1 MTWGFMSTA
10 HIVSLIVAVV
20 IVFLFSL
27 IVYKLNEKARNIVL
41 FIFSLSGIAT
51 ITFNLLKWGSP
62 LEYLPL
68 HMCSINAML
77 LPFAVL
83 TKNRTLCNLL
93 VVWCLG
99 AIVALLLN
107 QSVMETTIM
116 SEVFIFYYFP
126 HIFEFIIPILLL
138 KLKMA
143 KLDYKC
149 ILSSV
154 VITMLIYTGIHFTN
168 VYINNYCLENNIV
181 DYAGNIIQVNYMFS
195 VEPSN
200 PLLAIFYN
208 IIPFDYW
215 YMYLCVPI
223 VVVYLLIIYSKQI
236 ILAIRR
242 NYYSKI

>member
-20 IVFLFSL
+20 IIILFSI
-27 IVYKLNEKARNIVL
+27 IVSKLSKKVQRIVL
-41 FIFSLSGIAT
+41 FIFSLTGIAA
-51 ITFNLLKWGSP
+51 ITFNLLRWDSP

-83 TKNRTLCNLL
+83 TKNKTLCNLL

-99 AIVALLLN
+99 ALVALVLN
-107 QSVMETTIM
+107 QSVMETTIL
-116 SEVFIFYYFP
+116 SDVFIFYYFP
-126 HIFEFIIPILLL
+126 HIFEFIIPILLF
-138 KLKMA
+138 KLKFA
-143 KLDYKC
+143 KLDYRC
-149 ILSSV
+149 ILSSI
-154 VITMLIYTGIHFTN
+154 VITMLIYTGIHFAN
-168 VYINNYCLENNIV
+168 VYINNYCIENNVV
-181 DYAGNIIQVNYMFS
+181 DYLGNVIQVNYMFS
-195 VEPSN
+195 IEPSN

-223 VVVYLLIIYSKQI
+223 VVVYLLIIYFKQI
-236 ILAIRR
+236 TLAIKKS
-242 NYYSKI
+242 YYSKI

>member
-1 MTWGFMSTA
+1 MTWGFMSKA

-20 IVFLFSL
+20 IIILFSI
-27 IVYKLNEKARNIVL
+27 IVSKLSKKAQKIVL
-41 FIFSLSGIAT
+41 FIFSFSGIAA
-51 ITFNLLKWGSP
+51 ITFNLLRWNSP

-68 HMCSINAML
+68 HMCSINAIL

-99 AIVALLLN
+99 AVVALVLN

-116 SEVFIFYYFP
+116 SDVFIFYYFP
-126 HIFEFIIPILLL
+126 HIFEFIIPILLF
-138 KLKMA
+138 KLKFA

-154 VITMLIYTGIHFTN
+154 IITMLIYTGIHFTN
-168 VYINNYCLENNIV
+168 VYINNYCIENNIL
-181 DYAGNIIQVNYMFS
+181 DYAGNVIQVNYMFS

-223 VVVYLLIIYSKQI
+223 VVVYLLVIYFKQI
-236 ILAIRR
+236 NLEIKRR
-242 NYYSKI
+242 YYAKI

>member
-1 MTWGFMSTA
+1 MTWGFMTTA
-10 HIVSLIVAVV
+10 HIVSLIIAVFIVV
-20 IVFLFSL
+20 IFSI
-27 IVYKLNEKARNIVL
+27 IVSKLNRKLQNIVL
-41 FIFSLSGIAT
+41 FIFSLSGIAA
-51 ITFNLLKWGSP
+51 IIFNLVTWGSP

-77 LPFAVL
+77 LPIAVL

-99 AIVALLLN
+99 ALVALVLN

-116 SEVFIFYYFP
+116 SDVFIFYYFP
-126 HIFEFIIPILLL
+126 HIFEFAIPILLL
-138 KLKMA
+138 SLKLA
-143 KLDYKC
+143 KLDYRC

-154 VITMLIYTGIHFTN
+154 IITMLIYTGIHFAN
-168 VYINNYCLENNIV
+168 VYINNYCIENNIV
-181 DYAGNIIQVNYMFS
+181 DYAGEIIQVNYMFS

-223 VVVYLLIIYSKQI
+223 VVVYLLIIYLDQI
-236 ILAIRR
+236 IWEIKRS
-242 NYYSKI
+242 YYSKI

>member
-1 MTWGFMSTA
+1 MTWGFMTTA
-10 HIVSLIVAVV
+10 HIVSLIIAV
-20 IVFLFSL
+20 L
-27 IVYKLNEKARNIVL
+27 IVIIFSIIVSKLNRKLQNIVL
-41 FIFSLSGIAT
+41 FIFSLSGIAA
-51 ITFNLLKWGSP
+51 IIFNLVTWGSP

-77 LPFAVL
+77 LPIAVL

-99 AIVALLLN
+99 ALVALVLN

-116 SEVFIFYYFP
+116 SKVFIFYYFP
-126 HIFEFIIPILLL
+126 HIFEFAIPILLL
-138 KLKMA
+138 ALKLA
-143 KLDYKC
+143 KLDYRC
-149 ILSSV
+149 ILSSI
-154 VITMLIYTGIHFTN
+154 VITMLIYTGIHFAN

-181 DYAGNIIQVNYMFS
+181 DYAGEIIKVNYMFS

-200 PLLAIFYN
+200 PLLAIFYD
-208 IIPFDYW
+208 IIPYDYW

-223 VVVYLLIIYSKQI
+223 VFVYLLVIYLEQI
-236 ILAIRR
+236 IFEIKR

>member
-1 MTWGFMSTA
+1 MTWGFMTTA
-10 HIVSLIVAVV
+10 HIVSLIIAVFIVV
-20 IVFLFSL
+20 IFSI
-27 IVYKLNEKARNIVL
+27 IVSKLNRKLQNIVL
-41 FIFSLSGIAT
+41 FIFSLSGIAA
-51 ITFNLLKWGSP
+51 IIFNLVTWGSP

-68 HMCSINAML
+68 HMCSINAIL
-77 LPFAVL
+77 LPIAVL

-99 AIVALLLN
+99 ALVALVLN

-116 SEVFIFYYFP
+116 SDVFIFYYFP
-126 HIFEFIIPILLL
+126 HIFEFAIPILLL
-138 KLKMA
+138 SLKLA
-143 KLDYKC
+143 KLDYRC

-154 VITMLIYTGIHFTN
+154 IITMLIYTGIHFAN
-168 VYINNYCLENNIV
+168 VYINNYCIENNIV
-181 DYAGNIIQVNYMFS
+181 DYAGEIIQVNYMFS

-223 VVVYLLIIYSKQI
+223 VVVYLLIIYLDQI
-236 ILAIRR
+236 IWEIKRS
-242 NYYSKI
+242 YYSKI

>member
-1 MTWGFMSTA
+1 MTWGFMTKA
-10 HIVSLIVAVV
+10 HIISLIVAVV
-20 IVFLFSL
+20 IIIVFSV
-27 IVYKLNEKARNIVL
+27 IMSKLNRKTQNIIL
-41 FIFSLSGIAT
+41 FILSFSGIAA
-51 ITFNLLKWGSP
+51 IIFNLVRWGSP

-68 HMCSINAML
+68 HMCSINAIL

-83 TKNRTLCNLL
+83 TKNRILCNLL

-99 AIVALLLN
+99 ALVALVLN
-107 QSVMETTIM
+107 QSVRETTIM
-116 SEVFIFYYFP
+116 SDVFIFYYFP
-126 HIFEFIIPILLL
+126 HVFEFIIPILLFKL
-138 KLKMA
+138 KLA

-168 VYINNYCLENNIV
+168 VYINNYCIEKNIL
-181 DYAGNIIQVNYMFS
+181 DYAGNVIQVNYMFS

-208 IIPFDYW
+208 IIPYDYW

-223 VVVYLLIIYSKQI
+223 VVVYLLIIYFKQI
-236 ILAIRR
+236 SLEIKKR
-242 NYYSKI
+242 YYAKI

>member
-10 HIVSLIVAVV
+10 HLISLVVAVV
-20 IVFLFSL
+20 IVILFSI
-27 IVYKLNEKARNIVL
+27 IVSKLNKKIQTLVL
-41 FIFSLSGIAT
+41 FIFSLSGIAA
-51 ITFNLLKWGSP
+51 ITFNLVTWGSP

-68 HMCSINAML
+68 HMCSINALL

-99 AIVALLLN
+99 ALVALVLN

-116 SEVFIFYYFP
+116 SKVFIFYYFP

-138 KLKMA
+138 VLKHS
-143 KLDYKC
+143 KLDYRC

-154 VITMLIYTGIHFTN
+154 VITMVIYTGIHFAN
-168 VYINNYCLENNIV
+168 VYINNYCIENNIL
-181 DYAGNIIQVNYMFS
+181 DNAGNVVQVNYMFS
-195 VEPSN
+195 IEPSN
-200 PLLAIFYN
+200 PVLNIFYN
-208 IIPFDYW
+208 IIPYSYW

-223 VVVYLLIIYSKQI
+223 VVVYLLVIYLEQI
-236 ILAIRR
+236 IFEIKR